1 MKEAPTST
9 GTVKSRKRTQQ
20 VEAGAYDGRY
30 RTRVVKDK
38 KAEQDRKSCRSF
50 NPSNQREVMP

>member
-1 MKEAPTST
+1 MKQKQTPA
-9 GTVKSRKRTQQ
+9 GTTKSRKRTQQ

-38 KAEQDRKSCRSF
+38 KAEQDRKACRSF
-50 NPSNQREVMP
+50 NSISQGEAMP

>member
-1 MKEAPTST
+1 MKEKQTPA
-9 GTVKSRKRTQQ
+9 GTTKSRKRTQQ

-38 KAEQDRKSCRSF
+38 KAEQDRKACRSF
-50 NPSNQREVMP
+50 NPSNQKEVVQ

>member
-1 MKEAPTST
+1 MKEASTST

-38 KAEQDRKSCRSF
+38 KAEQDRKACRSF
-50 NPSNQREVMP
+50 NPSNYEETIP